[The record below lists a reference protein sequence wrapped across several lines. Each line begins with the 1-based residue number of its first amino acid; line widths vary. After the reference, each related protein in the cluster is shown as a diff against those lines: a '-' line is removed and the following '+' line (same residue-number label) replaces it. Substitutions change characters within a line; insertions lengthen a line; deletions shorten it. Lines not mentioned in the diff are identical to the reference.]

1 MSDETEGKEASE
13 IDKAFT
19 ELRMAFYKVT
29 KVLEDKLGH
38 NPSRMAEML
47 FTIINTLATGALMDV
62 EAVRRANKKT
72 EAKE

>member
-1 MSDETEGKEASE
+1 MSKETEDKEASE

-19 ELRMAFYKVT
+19 ELRMAFSKVT
-29 KVLEDKLGH
+29 KVLEGKLGH

-47 FTIINTLATGALMDV
+47 FSIINTLATGALMEV
-62 EAVRRANKKT
+62 AAVRQANKKT

>member
-1 MSDETEGKEASE
+1 MSKETDSKETAE

-47 FTIINTLATGALMDV
+47 FTIINTLATGALMGV
-62 EAVRRANKKT
+62 AAVRRANENK
-72 EAKE
+72 EAGK

>member
-13 IDKAFT
+13 IDKAFND
-19 ELRMAFYKVT
+19 LRMAFFKVT
-29 KVLEDKLGH
+29 KLLEGKFSH

-47 FTIINTLATGALMDV
+47 FTIINTMATGALMDV
-62 EAVRRANKKT
+62 AAVRRANKKT

>member
-1 MSDETEGKEASE
+1 MSKETEGKEAAE
-13 IDKAFT
+13 IDKALT
-19 ELRMAFYKVT
+19 ELRMAFFKVT
-29 KVLEDKLGH
+29 KVLEGKFSH

-47 FTIINTLATGALMDV
+47 FYIINTLATGALMDV